1 MCAIG
6 PDHVF
11 LIDETNIRLVD
22 QRSGLKR
29 VAGAF
34 TAHVTAGEP
43 VQFVVDEWIQ
53 LIERRLI
60 PLAPLGEQL
69 GDFMLLR

>member
-1 MCAIG
+1 
-6 PDHVF
+6 
-11 LIDETNIRLVD
+11 
-22 QRSGLKR
+22 
-29 VAGAF
+29 
-34 TAHVTAGEP
+34 